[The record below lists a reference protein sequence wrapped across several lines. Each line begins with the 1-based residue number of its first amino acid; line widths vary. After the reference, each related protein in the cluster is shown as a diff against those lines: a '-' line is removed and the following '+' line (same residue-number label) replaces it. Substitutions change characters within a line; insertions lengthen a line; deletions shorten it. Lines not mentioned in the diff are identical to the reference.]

1 MTSRPFYSLLA
12 FFWVLTLAL
21 SGSAWGEHE
30 FSGEL
35 AVEARIFPAK
45 PLFPEQ
51 PRWLNLSAS
60 ITPEYKWTSDDEN
73 KAFVFKPFYRFDQN
87 DPSRTH
93 ADLREAYFE
102 WAMDNITLT
111 LGVNKVFWGVTES
124 NHLVDIINQSD
135 LVENFDGEDKLGQ
148 LMAQLSW
155 ETEEMGTFDFFLLP
169 GSRQRTFASASGRP
183 RFPLRVDPGQRVYT
197 EGAGEGDL
205 DFAVR
210 YSNTFGPVDAG
221 LSFFHGTTRDPLFQV
236 GLDFERKPV
245 LIPVYDE
252 ISQVGLDLQYTGE
265 TILWK
270 LEAIHRTG
278 QGDPY
283 FAATGGFEYTFFDV
297 KESGIDLGIVGE
309 YLYDERQELA
319 PTPFTNDVF
328 LGARLAFN
336 DEQSSDLL
344 AGGIVDLETGATF
357 LSLEAN
363 RRLGED
369 KKISIEA
376 RAFIGVPETDF
387 LAGFRNDHS
396 LQIELTQYF

>member
-1 MTSRPFYSLLA
+1 MTKSLSNKFLA
-12 FFWVLTLAL
+12 LFSLWTLAL
-21 SGSAWGEHE
+21 SASAWAEHE
-30 FSGEL
+30 FTGEF

-45 PLFPEQ
+45 PAFSEQ

-60 ITPEYKWTSDDEN
+60 LTPQYKWTSEDNN
-73 KAFVFKPFYRFDQN
+73 KAFVFKPFYRFDQT

-93 ADLREAYFE
+93 ADLREACFE
-102 WAMDNITLT
+102 WAMDNLTLR

-124 NHLVDIINQSD
+124 NHLVDIINQTD

-148 LMAQLSW
+148 LMAQLTW
-155 ETEEMGTFDFFLLP
+155 DNGEFGTFNFFLLP
-169 GSRQRTFASASGRP
+169 GSRQRTFPSASGRP
-183 RFPLRVDPGQRVYT
+183 RFPLRVDPGQRIYT
-197 EGAGEGDL
+197 DGAGEGDL

-210 YSNTFGPVDAG
+210 YSNTLGPVDAG
-221 LSFFHGTTRDPLFQV
+221 LSLFRGTSRDPLFQV
-236 GLDFERKPV
+236 GRDFEQKPV

-252 ISQVGLDLQYTGE
+252 ITQVGLDLQYTGE
-265 TILWK
+265 TVLWK
-270 LEAIHRTG
+270 LEAIHRSG

-283 FAATGGFEYTFFDV
+283 FAATGGFEYTFYDV
-297 KESGIDLGIVGE
+297 KESGIDVGIVGE
-309 YLYDERQELA
+309 YLYDERQEFA

-328 LGARLAFN
+328 LGARFAFN
-336 DEQSSDLL
+336 DEASSDLL
-344 AGGIVDLETGATF
+344 AGGIVDVKTGATF
-357 LSLEAN
+357 LSIEAN

-369 KKISIEA
+369 KKLSIEA